1 MNKLT
6 NQKKENLIEKAID
19 KEMKILINKIKLGI
33 LTFYVCLLL
42 AICIYGLYL
51 CNVNGILLGIIIG
64 IDILSIIWSILSV
77 TVNYICLKKVEV
89 DVNNKEIEIYKLTNC
104 YNVKFQSSPYE
115 VYIDKNEV

>member
-6 NQKKENLIEKAID
+6 NQQKENLIEKAID